1 MFVLAHLSD
10 LHMALRPRLLELA
23 GKRGLGYINWHR
35 GRKYIHRRETLDAI
49 TRDLKT
55 AGADHIAVTGDLVN
69 LSLPIEYAAARAWL
83 ETLGPPHDVTVIPGN
98 HDAYVP
104 DALGGP
110 EKAWGD
116 YMRGD
121 DGAPSGT
128 FPFVRRRDGVALIAL
143 SSGLPTGP
151 FMATGLVGEAQL
163 ARFAQALEQTSGLFR
178 VVLIHHP
185 PESPPSRHL
194 RRLVD
199 GPEFR
204 QVLAAHGADLVLH
217 GHDHC
222 RAITWLDGPDKKIPA
237 VGAPSA
243 SARTAHRHENAA
255 GYNLFQIVMQGNAW
269 RCEMVARER
278 SGDGSIGEVER
289 NACCE
294 GGPVA
299 ARPDSRLRGNNGAG
313 PQKCLTH
320 GRLPGEPQS
329 AVRSRQAR
337 SRAQTL
343 PIRAAAGGAARARLP
358 AGRCA

>member
-121 DGAPSGT
+121 DSAPSGT

-163 ARFAQALEQTSGLFR
+163 ARFAQALEQQADCSVWCSFIIRRRARPAGICGDWSTARNFAKCSRRRAPISSCTVTIIAGRSRGLTDPTRKFR
-178 VVLIHHP
+178 RSVRLRPRRARRIAMRMP
-185 PESPPSRHL
+185 P
-194 RRLVD
+194 
-199 GPEFR
+199 
-204 QVLAAHGADLVLH
+204 
-217 GHDHC
+217 
-222 RAITWLDGPDKKIPA
+222 AIT
-237 VGAPSA
+237 
-243 SARTAHRHENAA
+243 
-255 GYNLFQIVMQGNAW
+255 FF
-269 RCEMVARER
+269 R
-278 SGDGSIGEVER
+278 S
-289 NACCE
+289 
-294 GGPVA
+294 
-299 ARPDSRLRGNNGAG
+299 
-313 PQKCLTH
+313 
-320 GRLPGEPQS
+320 
-329 AVRSRQAR
+329 
-337 SRAQTL
+337 
-343 PIRAAAGGAARARLP
+343 
-358 AGRCA
+358 

>member
-1 MFVLAHLSD
+1 MFTLAHLSD

-49 TRDLKT
+49 TRDVK
-55 AGADHIAVTGDLVN
+55 ANAPDHIAVTGDLVN

-104 DALGGP
+104 PALGGP

-121 DGAPSGT
+121 QSAPAGR
-128 FPFVRRRDGVALIAL
+128 FPFVRRRNGIALIAL

-151 FMATGLVGEAQL
+151 FMATGLLGGAQL
-163 ARFAQALEQTSGLFR
+163 GRFAQALDETRGQFR

-185 PESPPSRHL
+185 PQSSPGRHL

-199 GPEFR
+199 GAEFR

-222 RAITWLDGPDKKIPA
+222 RAIAWLDGPDKKIPA

-255 GYNLFQIVMQGNAW
+255 GYNIFRIATAGDA
-269 RCEMVARER
+269 RHCELVARER
-278 SGDGSIGEVER
+278 GADGSVSEV
-289 NACCE
+289 A
-294 GGPVA
+294 
-299 ARPDSRLRGNNGAG
+299 
-313 PQKCLTH
+313 
-320 GRLPGEPQS
+320 
-329 AVRSRQAR
+329 RQA
-337 SRAQTL
+337 L
-343 PIRAAAGGAARARLP
+343 F
-358 AGRCA
+358 